1 MKQIG
6 LVPRTRSSH
15 KFAEHSDANFG
26 FKSGTTG
33 IALLVSLSISE
44 VRTRVPQLFTNFGIG
59 TLAIGVAAAVLIGS
73 AIGPALADEAAPDSE
88 GGRYVF
94 SKQAN
99 GFLRLDT
106 QSGAVALC
114 SEQPVGWACQAAPE
128 DRAIFERE
136 IARLHNENAA
146 LKRTLLAHGLALP
159 PGVAPDAAAPNDSTL
174 HLPSDAD
181 IDRAIAFVGHV
192 WQRFMDAIAR
202 AQKQVFNKS

>member
-6 LVPRTRSSH
+6 M
-15 KFAEHSDANFG
+15 A
-26 FKSGTTG
+26 
-33 IALLVSLSISE
+33 IA
-44 VRTRVPQLFTNFGIG
+44 
-59 TLAIGVAAAVLIGS
+59 VAAAVLIGP
-73 AIGPALADEAAPDSE
+73 AIGPALADEPTPDTE

-106 QSGAVALC
+106 RSGAVSLC
-114 SEQPVGWACQAAPE
+114 TEQPVGWACQTAPE
-128 DRAIFERE
+128 DRAVFENE
-136 IARLHNENAA
+136 IARLQSENAA
-146 LKRTLLAHGLALP
+146 LKKAMLARGLPLP
-159 PGVAPDAAAPNDSTL
+159 PGVAPDASTAQNDSTL
-174 HLPSDAD
+174 RLPSDAD